1 MPFVLTNFP
10 YPAGGSTVVAA
21 APAGSGAAEAISI
34 SPSAAVKSARVAKA
48 AAAKTLSGL
57 GCRCD
62 RQTPTRSRAIG
73 AHRVA
78 AALARRGMSGLGI
91 PSWVPDI
98 AGIGGIALQDFLQT
112 KVTPSTQVT
121 SSIAYKPPAGTQFSN
136 QGAPL
141 SNALYT
147 TNGSNAGNQQI
158 SANGGAPPS
167 TQPSWFSQ
175 ETIISGV
182 SNGIVAGAGLG
193 GLILVTMMMKGRR
206 RG

>member
-10 YPAGGSTVVAA
+10 YPAGGSTVVAP

-48 AAAKTLSGL
+48 AAAKTLK
-57 GCRCD
+57 
-62 RQTPTRSRAIG
+62 TPTRSRAIG
-73 AHRVA
+73 AHRTA

-112 KVTPSTQVT
+112 KVTPSTSVT
-121 SSIAYKPPAGTQFSN
+121 TSIAYKPPAGTQFTN

-147 TNGSNAGNQQI
+147 TNGAAAAGNQQI
-158 SANGGAPPS
+158 STNGNAPAS
-167 TQPSWFSQ
+167 TQPSWFSE

-182 SNGIVAGAGLG
+182 SNGVIAGAGVG